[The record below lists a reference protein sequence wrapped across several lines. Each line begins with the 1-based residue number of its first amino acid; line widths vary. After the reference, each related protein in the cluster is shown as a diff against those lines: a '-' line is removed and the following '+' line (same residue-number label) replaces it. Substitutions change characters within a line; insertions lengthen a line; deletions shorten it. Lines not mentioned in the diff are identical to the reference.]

1 MKDLIAAYHR
11 RLWGSGDLTAI
22 DEAFAADA
30 VVHLTGFDG
39 SAVQTVRDD
48 ASRYFGAFTAVSTS
62 VSSLLSDGDRVVLQ
76 WSTTGTH
83 VGPYGKVAATG
94 RVVTMHGIDI
104 FRVDDR
110 RIVELW
116 SMWDGLDVYDQL
128 GVLPE
133 LW

>member
-1 MKDLIAAYHR
+1 MKELIARYHQ

-22 DEAFAADA
+22 DEAFAPFA

-48 ASRYFGAFTAVSTS
+48 ATRYQGAFTDVSTA
-62 VSSLLSDGDRVVLQ
+62 VLSLLAEDDRVVLH

-83 VGPYGKVAATG
+83 TGPYGKVAATG
-94 RVVTMHGIDI
+94 KAITMTGIDI
-104 FRVDDR
+104 FRVADG

-116 SMWDGLDVYDQL
+116 SMWDGLDVYDQM